1 MRGFSLPI
9 KDGNGSILVVS
20 MLVLSLLSMIGIA
33 ATTTSTIET
42 QIATNDRIYKDT
54 FYRAEGGLELA
65 QELLEQNIRCP
76 NGFTAT
82 EVDDSAKIEGTIT
95 VEPSDDYGLAFWQ
108 NPTEFASLPTDNNRD
123 VYITQNDGTHT
134 NLTFGG
140 KTHLSPGGSLQMAAG
155 YEGIGKGAAGGG
167 ADILYDIHAQHLGKK
182 HSETTLTV
190 KWRHK
195 ILPADAG
202 GCNY

>member
-1 MRGFSLPI
+1 MI
-9 KDGNGSILVVS
+9 KERLKTDENGSILVVS
-20 MLVLSLLSMIGIA
+20 MLVLSLLTMIGIA

-42 QIATNDRIYKDT
+42 QIAINDQRYKET
-54 FYRAEGGLELA
+54 FYRAEGGLQVA

-76 NGFTAT
+76 NGFT
-82 EVDDSAKIEGTIT
+82 SADIEGTIT

-108 NPTEFASLPTDNNRD
+108 NPTEFANDPTDNDRD
-123 VYITQNDGTHT
+123 AYITQNDGTRT

-140 KTHLSPGGSLQMAAG
+140 TTSLSPGGSLQMAAG

-167 ADILYDIHAQHLGKK
+167 ADITYDIRAQQVGGNNN
-182 HSETTLTV
+182 ETTLKV
-190 KWRHK
+190 MWRHK

-202 GCNY
+202 GCEY